1 MTPSV
6 RGFVVATKCET
17 IEELVEKYA
26 PRSDDDSIFVG
37 IVEERVLGSECAF
50 AILLADKQPA
60 FAGICQVLE
69 VYRDDNNPFQRR
81 GMRLGIRRLGITSER
96 VFADMA
102 AVRASKRRFA
112 RGSTAPPELEADGI
126 PQPID
131 VSFDDDE
138 MSGSISVDL
147 EGEISGPTLVRG

>member
-26 PRSDDDSIFVG
+26 PRSDDQSIFVG
-37 IVEERVLGSECAF
+37 IVEERVLGAECAF

-69 VYRDDNNPFQRR
+69 VFRDDNNPYQRR
-81 GMRLGIRRLGITSER
+81 GMRLGIRKLGITSER
-96 VFADMA
+96 LFADMA
-102 AVRASKRRFA
+102 AMRANKRRFA
-112 RGSTAPPELEADGI
+112 RGSTAPPEADLDGV
-126 PQPID
+126 PIVVD
-131 VSFDDDE
+131 DADDE
-138 MSGSISVDL
+138 MSDSIPIDL
-147 EGEISGPTLVRG
+147 EDELSGPARARS